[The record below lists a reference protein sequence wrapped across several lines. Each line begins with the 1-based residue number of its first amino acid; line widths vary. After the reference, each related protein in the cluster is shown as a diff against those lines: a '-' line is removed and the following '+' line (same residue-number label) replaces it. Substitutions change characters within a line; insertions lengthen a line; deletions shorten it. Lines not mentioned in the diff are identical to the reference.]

1 MKRNSGQDALPWLV
15 WLALAVDP
23 MTAAVV
29 LTTRPRP
36 IDTRAGHDAV
46 DATGLAPNTIQLT
59 TD

>member
-1 MKRNSGQDALPWLV
+1 MKRISGQDALPWLV

-36 IDTRAGHDAV
+36 SSTSPGEQR
-46 DATGLAPNTIQLT
+46 
-59 TD
+59 